1 MNVES
6 CFQLGYIIKPH
17 GLQGA
22 LLLYL
27 DTDHPEDYETME
39 SVFVEIKQKLV
50 PFFVKAIQVR
60 ENRAIVHFE
69 NVDSIQ
75 EAERLKGLSLYLPL
89 DQLSPLG
96 EGQFYYHDVIN
107 FMIVDAA
114 DRKIGKI
121 INILELNG
129 NDLFTVD
136 HQGQEVLI
144 PVQDDFIIKVDHDEG
159 IIYMQLPEGLLN
171 VYLK

>member
-27 DTDHPEDYETME
+27 DADHPEDYETME

-50 PFFVKAIQVR
+50 PFFVKTIQIR

-69 NVDSIQ
+69 NVDSIE

-89 DQLSPLG
+89 DKLTPLE
-96 EGQFYYHDVIN
+96 EGQFYFHDVIN
-107 FMIVDAA
+107 FMIVDTSG
-114 DRKIGKI
+114 RKIGKI

-136 HQGQEVLI
+136 HRGQEVLI

-159 IIYMQLPEGLLN
+159 KIYMQLPEGLLK